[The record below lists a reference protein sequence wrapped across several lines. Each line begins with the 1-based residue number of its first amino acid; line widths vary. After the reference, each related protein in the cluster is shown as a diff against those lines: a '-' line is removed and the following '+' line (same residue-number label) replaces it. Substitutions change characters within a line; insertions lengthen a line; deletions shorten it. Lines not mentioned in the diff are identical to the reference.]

1 MKKAVWMLIVLAL
14 AGCGEKPAG
23 SGGGQSENAKPVAE
37 VVAPKQAEH
46 FYVMADGD
54 EYGYELGVSQIDQ
67 DNGKM
72 ANSLMMFRYAGE
84 NAGKHQ
90 AYSKDG
96 LTFTVIE
103 CGNPCEFMKVM
114 TFAGTEFIR
123 KELVRATEGT
133 IGWGVM
139 ADAINGF
146 LQVHKTKDGK
156 SHPWF
161 DERKGIRFIP
171 LTGAKSNKEESPI

>member
-1 MKKAVWMLIVLAL
+1 MRQAIWMLVVLGM
-14 AGCGEKPAG
+14 AGCGDESASG
-23 SGGGQSENAKPVAE
+23 SANAESVAE
-37 VVAPKQAEH
+37 MVAPKPAVH
-46 FYVMADGD
+46 FYVVADGG
-54 EYGYELGVSQIDQ
+54 EYGYEQGVSQSDM

-84 NAGKHQ
+84 HDGKHQ
-90 AYSKDG
+90 VYSKDA
-96 LTFTVIE
+96 LAITVIE
-103 CGNPCEFMKVM
+103 CSDPCEFMKVM
-114 TFAGTEFIR
+114 TFAGTVFIR

-139 ADAINGF
+139 TDAINGF

-161 DERKGIRFIP
+161 DEKKGIHFIP
-171 LTGAKSNKEESPI
+171 LADAKAEKQESPI